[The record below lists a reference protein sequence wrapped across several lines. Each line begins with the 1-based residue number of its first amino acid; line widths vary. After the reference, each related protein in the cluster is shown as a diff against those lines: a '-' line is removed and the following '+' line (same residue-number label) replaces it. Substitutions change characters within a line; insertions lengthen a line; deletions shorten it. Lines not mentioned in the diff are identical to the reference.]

1 MLEAYRNLI
10 KPSRAKTYILVVI
23 ILIVYCC
30 VYRLWI
36 IRKINQYEAFQ
47 NNNNTKELNNKL
59 EKRISMRKKLK
70 VTKQKQSDNTKKMS
84 SNIDKSKDDKLSEDV
99 RIKAYNK
106 AYQRYLD
113 IKKENVTNIDLLSV
127 GEDIESGMINL
138 LEEVGNTWS
147 GKKNESIV
155 ENFRNKSSN
164 KSSSVSALNNYV
176 STLNNNNATSNNNNA
191 TSNNNNATSNN
202 DTSLNKSVTLNQRL
216 NKVMGNENNTDN
228 NTKNNKGNGSITD
241 FVDYTLKTI
250 QSFMDNYGTVYLGK
264 FKNIANVIT
273 KEENMVP
280 AGVLLIIISMG
291 LYFIDISS

>member
-30 VYRLWI
+30 IYRRWI
-36 IRKINQYEAFQ
+36 NRKINRYEAFQ
-47 NNNNTKELNNKL
+47 NNNTKELNNKL

-70 VTKQKQSDNTKKMS
+70 VIKQEQSDNAIKIP

-113 IKKENVTNIDLLSV
+113 IKKENITNIDLLSV

-176 STLNNNNATSNNNNA
+176 STLNNNNATSD
-191 TSNNNNATSNN
+191 N

-250 QSFMDNYGTVYLGK
+250 QSFMDNYGTIYLGK

-273 KEENMVP
+273 KGENMVP

>member
-36 IRKINQYEAFQ
+36 NRKINQYEAFQ
-47 NNNNTKELNNKL
+47 NNNTKELNNKL

-113 IKKENVTNIDLLSV
+113 IKKENITNIDLLSV

-176 STLNNNNATSNNNNA
+176 STLNNNNATSNNDNA
-191 TSNNNNATSNN
+191 TSNNDNATSNN